1 MSKTKFSPFQNLF
14 AYYNKL
20 IIWLNWPAS
29 SFQQTCL
36 MKDDNKINT
45 PLDLVI
51 LTWSGPNW
59 PTLKTDWPKK
69 QINLQHV
76 HVCINDNLW

>member
-1 MSKTKFSPFQNLF
+1 
-14 AYYNKL
+14 
-20 IIWLNWPAS
+20 
-29 SFQQTCL
+29 

-59 PTLKTDWPKK
+59 PRLKTDWPKK

-76 HVCINDNLW
+76 PVYINDNLW